1 MKRTRT
7 VIATAII
14 TLLTFGAIIYSSCT
28 KDRCKNVA
36 CQNGGTCVNGYCSC
50 PSGYEGDHCEIGVQT
65 TIVYWNHSFT
75 DITLTLNNQA
85 YTIPAG
91 HSKGFQGAY
100 GDTLSGNATTAG
112 AYGKMVIWDSLFNT
126 FPQRGIDTVNLHVPN
141 SYFYLIV
148 DNDSSSSTLKEF
160 QVNWQLGTSEVDFIL
175 IPPLPYLTT
184 SGMGYFPASNV
195 SNIHMV
201 STALHEWYD
210 SLHLPLVQDQYYQ
223 AIAN

>member
-7 VIATAII
+7 VITTAII
-14 TLLTFGAIIYSSCT
+14 TLLTFGAIVYSSCT
-28 KDRCKNVA
+28 KDRCSNVT
-36 CQNGGTCVNGYCSC
+36 CQNGGSCVNGYCSC
-50 PSGYEGDHCEIGVQT
+50 PSGWEGDHCELGVKT

-75 DITLTLNNQA
+75 DITLTLNNQQ
-85 YTIPAG
+85 YTVPSG

-100 GDTLSGNATTAG
+100 GDTLQGVATTSG
-112 AYGKMVIWDSLFNT
+112 MYGKLVIWDSLLT
-126 FPQRGIDTVNLHVPN
+126 LFPQQGIDTVNLNVPN
-141 SYFYLIV
+141 TYFYLVV

-160 QVNWQLGTSEVDFIL
+160 QVNWHLTSEVDFIL

-184 SGMGYFPASNV
+184 SGMGYFPASTS

-201 STALHEWYD
+201 STALHEWYYN
-210 SLHLPLVQDQYYQ
+210 LNLPMVQNQYYQ